1 MRQEKPDVPQSSTHN
16 YRDHVRKI
24 LSISA
29 EPGDHDSLRGL
40 LRDSDWR
47 ITAAFSC
54 QQAMACLCRQRVDII
69 ICDCLLPDGNWQDIL
84 SQIAALPEPSA
95 VIVTS
100 ISPDAC
106 LRADVRAMG
115 GNEVLSKPFVPEE
128 VSRVVVAAWENRA
141 VAIAESAPV

>member
-1 MRQEKPDVPQSSTHN
+1 MRQEKPDVPQSSAHN

-29 EPGDHDSLRGL
+29 EHGVHDSLRAL
-40 LRDSDWR
+40 LRDTDWR
-47 ITAAFSC
+47 ITPVYSC

-84 SQIAALPEPSA
+84 SHIAALPEPSA

-100 ISPDAC
+100 ISPDAR
-106 LRADVRAMG
+106 LRAEVRAMG
-115 GNEVLSKPFVPEE
+115 GYEVLSKPFEPDE
-128 VSRVVVAAWENRA
+128 VLRVVVAAWENRA
-141 VAIAESAPV
+141 LVIAESAPV